1 MVRGITKAIAY
12 YKAPRS
18 TFALLH
24 PVKAV
29 KLGALVLA
37 GRMLM
42 GSRRGRS

>member
-12 YKAPRS
+12 YKAPRQ

-24 PVKAV
+24 PVKAI

-37 GRMLM
+37 GRMIL
-42 GSRRGRS
+42 GKRDRR